1 MFFLNMVD
9 YPVFFPMLS
18 TMTWNTFLILRG
30 SWGLG
35 LLSEPCTPTQTFKK
49 LGVGGLGGGGP
60 YDFSDS
66 PGIWNLDWTLALG
79 LSILLS
85 NPFLVRKYFFLIINC
100 QA

>member
-1 MFFLNMVD
+1 MF
-9 YPVFFPMLS
+9 
-18 TMTWNTFLILRG
+18 RG
-30 SWGLG
+30 G
-35 LLSEPCTPTQTFKK
+35 PAMFR
-49 LGVGGLGGGGP
+49 GGAAMFTGGPAMFRGGP